1 MNTDDVLRTLLE
13 MLTYG
18 NRRFATRYAEELLE
32 RLEGDGPM
40 PDPEIIMDFACGQ
53 LTRTC

>member
-1 MNTDDVLRTLLE
+1 MNTDDILRTLLE

-18 NRRFATRYAEELLE
+18 NRHFATHYAEELLA
-32 RLEGDGPM
+32 RLDSDGPM
-40 PDPEIIMDFACGQ
+40 PDPEVIMDFACGQ